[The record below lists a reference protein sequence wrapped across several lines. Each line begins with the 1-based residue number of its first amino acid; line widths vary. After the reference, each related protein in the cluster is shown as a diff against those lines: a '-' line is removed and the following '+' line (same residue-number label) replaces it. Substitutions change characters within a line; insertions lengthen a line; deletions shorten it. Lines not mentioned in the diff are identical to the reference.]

1 MVITMI
7 VVTRNHTKKLNE
19 LSNYTLI
26 YGRRKVG
33 KTFMVKNFIDHDIY
47 FIVKRGGG
55 IIAEDDSIS
64 NIDSFELFLER
75 LRSELSHGKTVVV
88 DEFQRLP
95 KEFLDHVQS
104 LHPQGRLILT
114 GSSFHVMKDIL
125 SPNSPILGLVS
136 EFKLSLISPD
146 NIFTELGTHIDPNNA
161 FELSPYLRDPWTFQ
175 YFKEEETS
183 LKDILFFS
191 KRSIPSLTGEI
202 FLEEERTLSEVYEGI
217 IRSLALG
224 RWKLKEIADLL
235 HSRGLIN
242 QPDPSNIR
250 PYFKNMMSMDLVSR
264 IPLYHKKGY
273 RYTIKSPIME
283 LGYLLDERYNFF
295 EEDVSEKRSKKIIN
309 DNIPKHVERYCGDL
323 FAELYDGKYEYH
335 YSSEFDIDFII
346 TQNSDVLAAG
356 EVKWTDNVSKKDVKG
371 FQERTG
377 YLAGDKIF
385 FAKKEF
391 EIEDVI
397 SLTPEKLFDLLK
409 DERRDIEELR

>member
-1 MVITMI
+1 MVVTII
-7 VVTRNHTKKLNE
+7 VVTRRYAEKLDD

-33 KTFMVKNFIDHDIY
+33 KTFLVKNFIDHDLY

-55 IIAEDDSIS
+55 IIAEDDSIT

-75 LRSELSHGKTVVV
+75 LRSALKDEKTVVV

-95 KEFLDHVQS
+95 NEFLDHVQS
-104 LHPQGRLILT
+104 FHPKGRLILT

-136 EFKLSLISPD
+136 EFKLSLISPV
-146 NIFTELGTHIDPNNA
+146 NVFKELGTHIDPNEG

-175 YFKEEETS
+175 YFKEGKTS
-183 LKDILFFS
+183 LEDILFFS
-191 KRSIPSLTGEI
+191 KQTIPSLTREI

-235 HSRGLIN
+235 HSRGLID

-264 IPLYHKKGY
+264 IPLHHKKGY

-283 LGYLLDERYNFF
+283 LGYLLDEKYNFF
-295 EEDVSEKRSKKIIN
+295 EEDISDKRIKKVIKE
-309 DNIPKHVERYCGDL
+309 NIPKHIERYCGDL

-335 YSSEFDIDFII
+335 YSSEFDTDFII
-346 TQNSDVLAAG
+346 THDDDVLVSG
-356 EVKWTDNVSKKDVKG
+356 EVKWSENVSESDVRK
-371 FQERTG
+371 FLDRTD
-377 YLAGDKIF
+377 YLPGEKIF
-385 FAKKEF
+385 LAKKEF
-391 EIEDVI
+391 DIEGVI
-397 SLTPEKLFDLLK
+397 SLTPKKLLDLLK
-409 DERRDIEELR
+409 DDRASLKDL

>member
-1 MVITMI
+1 MVITII
-7 VVTRNHTKKLNE
+7 VVTRNHAKRLNE
-19 LSNYTLI
+19 LPNYTLI

-33 KTFMVKNFIDHDIY
+33 KTFLVKNFIDHDLY

-75 LRSELSHGKTVVV
+75 LRSELKDEKTVVV

-95 KEFLDHVQS
+95 NEFLDHVQS
-104 LHPQGRLILT
+104 FHSQGRLILT

-136 EFKLSLISPD
+136 EFKLSLISPS
-146 NIFTELGTHIDPNNA
+146 NVFKELGTHIHPNKA
-161 FELSPYLRDPWTFQ
+161 FELSTYLRDPWTFQ
-175 YFKEEETS
+175 YFKEGETS
-183 LKDILFFS
+183 LEDILFFS

-235 HSRGLIN
+235 HSRGVIN

-250 PYFKNMMSMDLVSR
+250 PYFKNMMSMDLVNRTS
-264 IPLYHKKGY
+264 LHHKKGY

-295 EEDVSEKRSKKIIN
+295 EEDISDKRIKKVIKE
-309 DNIPKHVERYCGDL
+309 NIPTYIERYCGDL

-346 TQNSDVLAAG
+346 THDDDVLVSG
-356 EVKWTDNVSKKDVKG
+356 EVKWSENVSESDVRK
-371 FQERTG
+371 FLDRTD
-377 YLAGDKIF
+377 YLSGEKIF

-391 EIEDVI
+391 DIEGVI
-397 SLTPEKLFDLLK
+397 SITPKKLLDILK
-409 DERRDIEELR
+409 DDRAGLKDLR

>member
-1 MVITMI
+1 MI